1 MAPVSAR
8 RHILSVPAG
17 LGFSQQ
23 KEFHML
29 KHLSVVLLAGLS
41 SAALLGVAQQPATK
55 IRSVPIQPT
64 SASSGPQMFS
74 TYCAVCHG
82 ADGKGNGPAASALKS
97 PATDL
102 TMLSQRNGGT
112 FPTDHVGS
120 VLKFGVTNPA
130 HGSAD
135 MPIWGD
141 LMQTLTPASQNA
153 GPVVHQRIS
162 NLIDYLKTIQK

>member
-1 MAPVSAR
+1 MLKY
-8 RHILSVPAG
+8 LSV
-17 LGFSQQ
+17 L
-23 KEFHML
+23 
-29 KHLSVVLLAGLS
+29 LLAGVS

-55 IRSVPIQPT
+55 IKSVPIQPT
-64 SASSGPQMFS
+64 SAASGPQMFS

-102 TMLSQRNGGT
+102 TMLSQKNGGT
-112 FPTDHVGS
+112 FPTDHVSS